1 MAGMEPDDDGDAAEA
16 AAKPKAL
23 PAPAAEKKKG
33 GIVGTIIGVVV
44 VTALAG
50 GLGMFLG
57 QMTAKNVEQVVVD
70 REKAKPKDEPVRSTR
85 YTSDM
90 VLQPIEA
97 IVTNLGQPSDTWIRM
112 ETAMVFQT
120 GALKNPEVTAAEIR
134 QDLITYART
143 ITLAQLEG
151 PSALQHIR
159 EDLNE
164 RVATRTN
171 GAVSELVIETLVVQ

>member
-1 MAGMEPDDDGDAAEA
+1 MAESEADDAAEA
-16 AAKPKAL
+16 EAPAKPRAL
-23 PAPAAEKKKG
+23 PAPEKKKG
-33 GIVGTIIGVVV
+33 GIAGTIIGIVV
-44 VTALAG
+44 VTALAA

-57 QMTAKNVEQVVVD
+57 QMTAKNVEQVVAN

-85 YTSDM
+85 YSGDM

-97 IVTNLGQPSDTWIRM
+97 IVTNLGQPGDTWIRM

-143 ITLAQLEG
+143 MTLAQLEG